1 MSPAPSCGAAARVS
15 KGFSQPS
22 IRNRKKAATTPST
35 AVAHGAMS
43 RSERRVRNSDALA
56 NSDSSVAQSSSE
68 PSWVAHRAVT
78 L

>member
-1 MSPAPSCGAAARVS
+1 MRPTPSCGGTASVS

-22 IRNRKKAATTPST
+22 IRNRKKPATTPST

-43 RSERRVRNSDALA
+43 RSERRVRNSAAVA
-56 NSDSSVAQSSSE
+56 NSDSSVAHSSSE
-68 PSWVAHRAVT
+68 PSWVAQTAVT